1 MTISLALVV
10 KLLKE
15 FLNVRQEFG
24 IEVEEVHYE
33 QKQEEK
39 KDCACNASDDD
50 TCDCSSAECGQRGCN
65 HICLLTLV
73 PSLFVLRT
81 LPHRAHP

>member
-1 MTISLALVV
+1 MTLHLLVKPV
-10 KLLKE
+10 NELH
-15 FLNVRQEFG
+15 
-24 IEVEEVHYE
+24 IEVEPVDGEREKEEYE
-33 QKQEEK
+33 QQCG
-39 KDCACNASDDD
+39 DTSDDD

-81 LPHRAHP
+81 LPLRARP